1 MGGFSIKIA
10 PPQNRAN
17 RLIKLGLIFVRRVV
31 LSLVHQSAFKTRRL
45 ALTPPSKP
53 PPVVPTLPAPGT
65 RQTRQMPSASLILLA
80 KARRWFSDATLA
92 GACRPRSG
100 APVASAAQRRCW
112 LVGPAPVGA
121 GEASAR
127 SPTAVRSPLRSAPF
141 HSWPSAPGI
150 NRRPL
155 PNRSA
160 CRVPPTPGQGLYVA
174 TPRRPPLSALYPAGR
189 PRAPVPQPGRLALGP
204 QNATRDRYPLGIELA
219 AGPDLPAPLHRVAVV
234 VPFPPGSGHLLP
246 WRTARK
252 SPIRLATPPSP
263 PACARVPN
271 PHNSGCGSALR
282 AGASVFAGPHTGR
295 QPSARSLPWTPPNVR
310 PAPPVDTSSA
320 SPDRPLPRPVPG
332 SPSAPGCS
340 APGAPLLPSP
350 APSRGAPGRRVA
362 SRPPPAGPAPVGSPR
377 RETNG
382 PPRCATR
389 HPQYP
394 PAAQNRLLPTGRPW
408 RKMPATLGRFPWKRS
423 WPADGWPPWPPR
435 SVVGKAPR
443 ARS

>member
-127 SPTAVRSPLRSAPF
+127 SPTAVRSPLRSAPL

-150 NRRPL
+150 NRHPL

-174 TPRRPPLSALYPAGR
+174 TPRRGSTVVRLSLKDVAVMAAGGGWWR
-189 PRAPVPQPGRLALGP
+189 YRVLPGAVGSGRL
-204 QNATRDRYPLGIELA
+204 
-219 AGPDLPAPLHRVAVV
+219 
-234 VPFPPGSGHLLP
+234 
-246 WRTARK
+246 
-252 SPIRLATPPSP
+252 
-263 PACARVPN
+263 
-271 PHNSGCGSALR
+271 
-282 AGASVFAGPHTGR
+282 
-295 QPSARSLPWTPPNVR
+295 
-310 PAPPVDTSSA
+310 
-320 SPDRPLPRPVPG
+320 
-332 SPSAPGCS
+332 
-340 APGAPLLPSP
+340 PGAWW
-350 APSRGAPGRRVA
+350 R
-362 SRPPPAGPAPVGSPR
+362 PVGS
-377 RETNG
+377 
-382 PPRCATR
+382 
-389 HPQYP
+389 
-394 PAAQNRLLPTGRPW
+394 W
-408 RKMPATLGRFPWKRS
+408 
-423 WPADGWPPWPPR
+423 
-435 SVVGKAPR
+435 
-443 ARS
+443 

>member
-127 SPTAVRSPLRSAPF
+127 SPTAVRSPLRSAPL

-160 CRVPPTPGQGLYVA
+160 CRVPPPPGQGLYVA
-174 TPRRPPLSALYPAGR
+174 PPRRPPLSALYPAGR

-219 AGPDLPAPLHRVAVV
+219 AGPGLPAPLHRVAVV

-246 WRTARK
+246 CRTARK

-310 PAPPVDTSSA
+310 PAPPVDTCSA
-320 SPDRPLPRPVPG
+320 SPD
-332 SPSAPGCS
+332 ST
-340 APGAPLLPSP
+340 SP
-350 APSRGAPGRRVA
+350 APSSRITKRARMLCPWGTSSPVPSTKPRGAWAARSLPFA
-362 SRPPPAGPAPVGSPR
+362 PSRPRPCWFPAPRNKRSATLCNSPS
-377 RETNG
+377 
-382 PPRCATR
+382 PV
-389 HPQYP
+389 P